1 MKPWDHT
8 MTKKP
13 LPALILLL
21 QEDAAD
27 AATVRQALAQEKD
40 GLLRLQCVDRLPT
53 ALARLAGGGGDL
65 ILLDLALGE
74 ALPGDRLGPF
84 FQLAKL
90 CPHSP
95 LLVSCSPDHPG
106 RASPCM

>member
-27 AATVRQALAQEKD
+27 AATVQQALAQEKD

-53 ALARLAGGGGDL
+53 ALARLAGGGVEL

-74 ALPGDRLGPF
+74 ALPGDRLVSF
-84 FQLAKL
+84 FGLQKPV
-90 CPHSP
+90 PHNP
-95 LLVSCSPDHPG
+95 LVRL
-106 RASPCM
+106 RW